1 MQIMNQSYFN
11 LLGNITWLW
20 MNSSLHKEWSCELL
34 ARNVIP
40 AIENEQY
47 MLLIDNGIPIAY
59 CSWADLNLET
69 EVKYIKDIS
78 SLTPEEWQSGD
89 RRWIIDWVA
98 PFGHSQLLYKKM
110 CQKYADTLVRSIRF
124 QPNQKSVGKI
134 AYFKGGKLDK
144 KTAKKRFDTYQEELA
159 TALKNEFNFIKK

>member
-1 MQIMNQSYFN
+1 MNQHYFN

-20 MNSSLHKEWSCELL
+20 MNSPLHREWSCELL

-40 AIENEQY
+40 AIENQQY
-47 MLLIDNGIPIAY
+47 MLLIDNDVPIAY
-59 CSWADLNLET
+59 CSWADLSLET

-98 PFGHSQLLYKKM
+98 PFGHSQLLIKNVSEIPDYSR
-110 CQKYADTLVRSIRF
+110 QIYTLLSKTKRT
-124 QPNQKSVGKI
+124 GKI
-134 AYFKGGKLDK
+134 AYFKGGNLDK
-144 KTAKKRFDTYQEELA
+144 KTAKKRFDTYQERLGA
-159 TALKNEFNFIKK
+159 ALKNEFNFTK

>member
-1 MQIMNQSYFN
+1 MNQSYFN

-20 MNSSLHKEWSCELL
+20 MNSPLHKEWSCELL

-47 MLLIDNGIPIAY
+47 MLLIDDGIPVAY
-59 CSWADLNLET
+59 CSWADLNLEN

-78 SLTPEEWQSGD
+78 SLTLEEWQSGD

-110 CQKYADTLVRSIRF
+110 CQKYPDMIVRSVRF

-134 AYFKGGKLDK
+134 SYFKGGKLDK

>member
-1 MQIMNQSYFN
+1 MNQSYFN
-11 LLGNITWLW
+11 LLGTITWLW

-69 EVKYIKDIS
+69 EVKYIKDIN

-110 CQKYADTLVRSIRF
+110 CQKYPDMIVRSIRF
-124 QPNQKSVGKI
+124 YPKQKELGKI